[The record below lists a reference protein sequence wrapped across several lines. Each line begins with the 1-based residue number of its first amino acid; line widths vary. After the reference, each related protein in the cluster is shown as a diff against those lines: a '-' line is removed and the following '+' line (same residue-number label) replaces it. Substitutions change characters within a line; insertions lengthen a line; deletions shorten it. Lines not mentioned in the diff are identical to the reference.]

1 MDWTEIKVVWFQEP
15 QQYFFRN
22 WAQRAWTISLLSLG
36 SINRLSEGTRETK
49 RREGVGTAQRSLQF
63 SVQVMGPPV
72 PTDMICQ
79 SYSIQCK
86 KHRLCQRVDLKTKW
100 NRWGQDEINCTRSSS
115 IQCQFVFSKG
125 AVRGKISNS
134 KNWLEDKMGQDEIN
148 CTGSHFSYSQTL
160 YCHDFSSCQRGFL
173 QFKLS
178 QSTGQSRGLLF
189 TSAISW
195 KPYQRIL
202 PCFSSCPCFQFS
214 L

>member
-15 QQYFFRN
+15 QQYFFGN
-22 WAQRAWTISLLSLG
+22 WAKRAWTISLLSLG

-63 SVQVMGPPV
+63 SVQVMALLSLLIWSANPIQFNAKNIVFVKELTWKQNETDGAKTIQTAQDPPLFNANSSF
-72 PTDMICQ
+72 PKSCG
-79 SYSIQCK
+79 
-86 KHRLCQRVDLKTKW
+86 KT
-100 NRWGQDEINCTRSSS
+100 
-115 IQCQFVFSKG
+115 
-125 AVRGKISNS
+125 SNS

-160 YCHDFSSCQRGFL
+160 SCHDFSSCQRGFL

-178 QSTGQSRGLLF
+178 QSTGQSSGLLF

>member
-1 MDWTEIKVVWFQEP
+1 
-15 QQYFFRN
+15 
-22 WAQRAWTISLLSLG
+22 
-36 SINRLSEGTRETK
+36 
-49 RREGVGTAQRSLQF
+49 
-63 SVQVMGPPV
+63 MGPPV

-86 KHRLCQRVDLKTKW
+86 KHRLCQSVDLKTKW
-100 NRWGQDEINCTRSSS
+100 NRWGQDEINRTRSFS

-125 AVRGKISNS
+125 AVRGTISNS

-178 QSTGQSRGLLF
+178 QPTGQSRGLLF

-202 PCFSSCPCFQFS
+202 PCSFHVFNSPFKLYFAICAQLQKLTLQKYVSHVSVIWPLPGPSRPQDRAGWLDVHCISSQEE
-214 L
+214 